1 MRKINTH
8 KTVYLVDDDATIL
21 RSIALFLH
29 DHHYQ
34 VEAYSSLAEFK
45 KNLPLKAMSVL
56 VSDMQLVNESGLEL
70 QRFLLEENIDVPT
83 LFLSGNS
90 QAQEII
96 DALKNGADDFL
107 LKPVHPNTLLT
118 QIEKAFIKADL
129 QLQIKKERSNWAGL
143 FNTLTEKEKE
153 VVQYI
158 KQGYSN
164 KAIAE
169 IMQVKP
175 DTIKKKRAQILQKM
189 QCDNL
194 PEFIARCP

>member
-1 MRKINTH
+1 MRKNNTH

-21 RSIALFLH
+21 RSITLFLH
-29 DHHYQ
+29 DHQYQ

-45 KNLPLKAMSVL
+45 KTLPLKTMSVL
-56 VSDMQLVNESGLEL
+56 VTDMQLLNESGLEL
-70 QRFLLEENIDVPT
+70 QRFLLEEKIEVPT
-83 LFLSGNS
+83 IFLSGNS

>member
-21 RSIALFLH
+21 SSIALFLH
-29 DHHYQ
+29 DHHFQ
-34 VEAYSSLAEFK
+34 VEAYSSLSEFK

-70 QRFLLEENIDVPT
+70 QRFLLEEKIEVPT
-83 LFLSGNS
+83 IFLSGNS

-96 DALKNGADDFL
+96 DALKNGAHDFL
-107 LKPVHPNTLLT
+107 LKPVDPNKLLT
-118 QIEKAFIKADL
+118 QIEKAFTTVEL
-129 QLQIKKERSNWAGL
+129 QWQIKHELSNWTEL
-143 FNTLTEKEKE
+143 FQSLTEKEKD
-153 VVQYI
+153 VAQYI

-164 KAIAE
+164 KAIAQ

-189 QCDNL
+189 QCDSL

>member
-56 VSDMQLVNESGLEL
+56 VSDMQLLNESGLEL

-90 QAQEII
+90 QTQEII